1 MRWIAGLCA
10 VGVLLAVAVAGS
22 AAGARPAGVS
32 AAAFEPAVPKVC
44 KKKTALA
51 DFGEAGSKCVKAGQ
65 ACNRK
70 RNAPYARIEL
80 KCVRKTIRKGR
91 KRVRVYR
98 LRKLTGP
105 ERRFGAPARAAP
117 NGRIPLDV
125 ALAAF
130 EKAFGVDLPGFKAP
144 KGLVG
149 SFEDGTAPLLW
160 AQSYRKDLTG
170 AQRKAVDRVLTPRS
184 APVRKT
190 QAQAPMFTQTEIEA
204 VLATVKPWV
213 ASYMGQELTGDTPV
227 VLQADDDPKTAAFA
241 SPQFGESGAY
251 SGCFVVV
258 TPRGQGY
265 KNLAYGERALRA
277 LLAHELVHCH
287 QGQLVDSK
295 WKEYKWGADT
305 SWIVE
310 GFARFAALEM
320 IAANDP
326 GESLERK
333 NAQQVDSKAFLEHP
347 EVPVIQRGYD
357 AGNFWQMLADAGI
370 APVEAQKQ
378 ALAAFKG
385 GAKTAQIY
393 DVVTAFAG
401 SEANE
406 RLLFEAGPAFL
417 RRADWGPVF
426 DIRGEGVHPTATPAN
441 SEEVEI
447 ANDSG
452 AVTVAASPHA
462 FAARR
467 LSLTA
472 DFISVQSLPGTRGRL
487 HASGGSNDGLAI
499 DDALY
504 TTLDDPKCPNGNP
517 VPGIAAKILAGEA
530 GIGISGGP
538 ESATVAIK
546 GQSLN
551 SLCDA
556 PEEKPC
562 KTLCEKPKG
571 KGGSNGDP
579 HLTSMDGLHYDF
591 QAAGEFLLLRSGS
604 DLEIQARQQALPK
617 SKDVTIN
624 TQFGIRAGQQRVTVS
639 PSGSDSPAVRLD
651 GNLEPLPLDEPR
663 TVPGGATLTRS
674 GRGQVQVTWADGSR
688 AEFRAIGTTSNAL
701 TVEIALSPTRTGK
714 TTGMLG
720 NFDGSLANDL
730 VGRDGRKVPYTLRP
744 DDGWQVRRG
753 KIKEEYTKTF
763 SERLYKSWGES
774 WRISQAKSLF
784 DYGSG
789 QTTATFTNR
798 TIPRKVFDPD
808 NLEGRADAERICR
821 EAGVTDSGPLED
833 CILDV
838 LISGDPAFAQDA
850 LLAQEAGRTW
860 TELPGGD
867 GFKGIVNLAV
877 GGDGLLHAAFAR
889 DPGDGGEVP
898 SSIPIDAQGVAGAR
912 ETISGSPGRPSVFT
926 ASDGGMRAVTGETG
940 VGIRLHARGGG
951 GSWASQALVTDAAG
965 SFYDYPT
972 AIEAPGGALVTAA
985 PGSSDARLYV
995 GTGAGNGGVQLATS
1009 GNCTATS
1016 PALAVDSGQV
1026 WVAWAQSRSGCELPG
1041 MLVQQFDPAAKSL
1054 VGSPQ
1059 VAPGSGTGLS
1069 VDDRVAFTGRP
1080 GQAGLF
1086 VAFAAD
1092 GGDNARVWQVG
1103 SGASSAIPKQAASVR
1118 NVRIAPAPQGGRLWI
1133 AWHES
1138 DSTRRIWVQQVSA
1151 DGTPEGAPRGAAPPP
1166 GTTAGVDDFR
1176 IVDRSGQLEIV
1187 AGALGRL
1194 WYRRLDG

>member
-10 VGVLLAVAVAGS
+10 VGVLLVVAVAGS

-70 RNAPYARIEL
+70 RNAAYARIEL

-91 KRVRVYR
+91 KRVKVYR

-190 QAQAPMFTQTEIEA
+190 QAQAPMFTQTEVEA

-213 ASYMGQELTGDTPV
+213 ASYMGQQLTGDTPV

-241 SPQFGESGAY
+241 SPQFDDSGTY

-305 SWIVE
+305 SWVVE

-370 APVEAQKQ
+370 PPVEAQKQ

-401 SEANE
+401 SVANE

-426 DIRGEGVHPTATPAN
+426 DIRGESVHPTATPAN

-467 LSLTA
+467 LALTA

-487 HASGGSNDGLAI
+487 HASGGSDEGLAI

-517 VPGIAAKILAGEA
+517 VPGIAARILAGEA

-556 PEEKPC
+556 PEQKPC
-562 KTLCEKPKG
+562 KILCEKSKS

-579 HLTSMDGLHYDF
+579 HLTSLDGLHFDF
-591 QAAGEFLLLRSGS
+591 QAAGEFVLVRSGG
-604 DLEIQARQQALPK
+604 DLEIQARQQLAPK
-617 SKDVTIN
+617 TKDATMN
-624 TQFGIRAGQQRVTVS
+624 TQFGIRAGGQRLTVS
-639 PSGSDSPAVRLD
+639 AGEQPRVRI
-651 GNLEPLPLDEPR
+651 
-663 TVPGGATLTRS
+663 GGAAEDLPADQPRALTGGASVTRS
-674 GRGQVQVTWADGSR
+674 SVGDVQVAWADGSTADIR
-688 AEFRAIGTTSNAL
+688 SVGAL
-701 TVEIALSPTRTGK
+701 GLSVDLELADARSGK
-714 TTGMLG
+714 AVGLLG
-720 NFDGSLANDL
+720 DFDGDVGNDL
-730 VGRDGRKVPYTLRP
+730 VDRSGKRVSYTLRA
-744 DDGWQVRRG
+744 DNGWSVRRG

-763 SERLYKSWGES
+763 SERLYKTFGES
-774 WRISQAKSLF
+774 WRVSQSKSLF
-784 DYGSG
+784 DYASG
-789 QTTATFTNR
+789 QSTTTFTNR
-798 TIPRKVFDPD
+798 SIPKNILDPND
-808 NLEGRADAERICR
+808 LEGRAEAERICR
-821 EAGVTDSGPLED
+821 EKGVTDAGPLED

-838 LISGDPAFAQDA
+838 HLTGDPAFADDA
-850 LLAQEAGRTW
+850 LIAQQAGRVSW
-860 TELPGGD
+860 AEVPGADGFEDVVHLAVAGD
-867 GFKGIVNLAV
+867 GV
-877 GGDGLLHAAFAR
+877 LHAAYAR
-889 DPGDGGEVP
+889 DPGDGSEVP
-898 SSIPIDAQGVAGAR
+898 SSVPFDVQGRPGAR
-912 ETISGSPGRPSVFT
+912 ETIGGSPARPTLFT
-926 ASDGGMRAVTGETG
+926 GLDGGVRAVTGETSK
-940 VGIRLHARGGG
+940 GIHQYGRNGDGSWTARG
-951 GSWASQALVTDAAG
+951 LVTDAAS
-965 SFYDYPT
+965 SFYGHPT
-972 AIEAPGGALVTAA
+972 AVEAPSGALVTAA
-985 PGSSDARLYV
+985 PGLGDARLFV
-995 GTGAGNGGVQLATS
+995 GSGAGNAGVPLATS
-1009 GNCTATS
+1009 GSCTAGS

-1041 MLVQQFDPAAKSL
+1041 VLVQQFDPATKSL

-1059 VAPGSGTGLS
+1059 VAPGSSAGLT
-1069 VDDRVAFTGRP
+1069 VDETLAFTSRP

-1086 VAFAAD
+1086 VAFGAD
-1092 GGDNARVWQVG
+1092 GGDNVRVWQVG
-1103 SGASSAIPKQAASVR
+1103 TASSTAIAKRAASVR
-1118 NVRIAPAPQGGRLWI
+1118 NVRIAAAQGGTLWT

-1138 DSTRRIWVQQVSA
+1138 DSTRRVWLQRIAA
-1151 DGTPEGAPRGAAPPP
+1151 DGAADGAPRAAAPPP
-1166 GTTAGVDDFR
+1166 GTTTGLDQFQIAS
-1176 IVDRSGQLEIV
+1176 RSGSVEIV
-1187 AGALGRL
+1187 GGALGRL
-1194 WYRRLDG
+1194 WYTRIDG